1 MNMDKYYGQLVGFKI
16 IGFEFEQDEFGGH
29 DWPVFTLEK
38 DGEKITAA
46 ISRDAEGNGG
56 GFIFV
61 EEQK

>member
-1 MNMDKYYGQLVGFKI
+1 MNMDKYYGQLGGFKI
-16 IGFEFEQDEFGGH
+16 VSFHMESDEFGGH

-61 EEQK
+61 EVTK